1 MTFIYGNE
9 KLSGVKAIGQHLFL
23 SQLENNLKSFLEWG
37 LLNIGGFINVT
48 RSQSNIHGSQ
58 LFKLKPTVDPNY
70 KTSQIWQTMR
80 KDWVWETGI
89 QYCGISSCFF
99 CVENLGIVD
108 ELMCIDLGTQCAAAG
123 GTYTVNSGVFDG
135 PPTCTC
141 VIDRGPVPDGGCS
154 SITPLIHVG
163 NVFAAVAQYYTNN
176 YIEPILISGIYINN
190 EFYPVGTDDPEY
202 SYKVDYNNSRIV
214 FDNQVCSSLDI
225 QMEYA
230 YRWAQVY
237 TYDNAKWWQ
246 QLQYRTDENTLHF
259 NQIRQGDFSIFSTNR
274 IQLPSIIIESIPR
287 GLSKPYRLGDKSL
300 IMEQDVMCHIISE
313 NRHDRNMLI
322 DILRLQQDKVI
333 WLYDTNEVIKNG
345 AYPYNIDGTLNDNR
359 LQYDQ
364 LLNTQNY
371 RFNKCML
378 KDIYASDVES
388 FSPFLSESSVRLTLE
403 VIFEIMN

>member
-9 KLSGVKAIGQHLFL
+9 KLSGINSIGQHLFL

-58 LFKLKPTVDPNY
+58 LFKLKPTADPNY
-70 KTSQIWQTMR
+70 KTSQVWQTMR
-80 KDWVWETGI
+80 KDWVWEDNI
-89 QYCGISSCFF
+89 QYSGISS
-99 CVENLGIVD
+99 
-108 ELMCIDLGTQCAAAG
+108 
-123 GTYTVNSGVFDG
+123 
-135 PPTCTC
+135 
-141 VIDRGPVPDGGCS
+141 
-154 SITPLIHVG
+154 G
-163 NVFAAVAQYYTNN
+163 NGYVS
-176 YIEPILISGIYINN
+176 PILISGIYINDM
-190 EFYPVGTDDPEY
+190 FYPVGTADPNY
-202 SYKVDYNNSRIV
+202 SYKIDYINSRIV
-214 FDNQVCSSLDI
+214 FDNQICNSSDI

-259 NQIRQGDFSIFSTNR
+259 NQIRQGDFSVFSTNR

-287 GLSKPYRLGDKSL
+287 GTSKPYRLGDKSL
-300 IMEQDVMCHIISE
+300 VMDQDIMCHIISE

-333 WLYDTNEVIKNG
+333 WLYDTNEVIKNNV
-345 AYPYNIDGTLNDNR
+345 YPYNIDGTLNSGR
-359 LQYDQ
+359 LTYKE
-364 LLNTQNY
+364 LLDSEDY
-371 RFNKCML
+371 RLNKCIL

-403 VIFEIMN
+403 VIFEILN